1 MNPHNVTL
9 ADHLAIETEGSVS
22 PIQQTI
28 TRLSLDAERRK
39 RRLQTEFERHCSHA
53 AFLRRELARVE
64 REAQECADELSE
76 LQ

>member
-1 MNPHNVTL
+1 MNPHSVTL

-39 RRLQTEFERHCSHA
+39 ARLLADFQRHCNHA

-64 REAQECADELSE
+64 LAAQECANELSE
-76 LQ
+76 LS